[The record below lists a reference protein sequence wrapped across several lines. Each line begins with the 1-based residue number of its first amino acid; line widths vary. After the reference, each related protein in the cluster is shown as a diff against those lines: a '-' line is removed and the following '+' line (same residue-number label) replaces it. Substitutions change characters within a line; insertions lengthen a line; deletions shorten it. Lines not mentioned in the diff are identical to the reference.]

1 MLKRIINAYIFPFL
15 HIQYLQN
22 RDTLQL
28 RSHVFSKFLF
38 PTICLPINRIQ
49 WADYKLFLFS
59 LTSFTMPFLPSFL
72 ISEYLVGGRFS
83 KSCYTIMR
91 PIKSNFNSYY
101 FKYFDSFYIP
111 FYSKHTHCTGV
122 MVMAFPAPLSFVC
135 SHICIFK

>member
-1 MLKRIINAYIFPFL
+1 MLIF
-15 HIQYLQN
+15 
-22 RDTLQL
+22 
-28 RSHVFSKFLF
+28 FLF
-38 PTICLPINRIQ
+38 CISSTCRIVIL
-49 WADYKLFLFS
+49 YNFVLMFLANFYFQPSAFQSIEFNGQITSYFCFPLHHS
-59 LTSFTMPFLPSFL
+59 LCPSFLPSFL
-72 ISEYLVGGRFS
+72 ISEYLVGCRFS

-101 FKYFDSFYIP
+101 FKYFESFYIP